1 MIFFFYFYLNGVT
14 IIMYSKIFE
23 EFVNTPQICISIG
36 YISSAFHMYEDI
48 CVPLIECIA
57 DYHAFVHDMSLQ

>member
-1 MIFFFYFYLNGVT
+1 
-14 IIMYSKIFE
+14 MYSKIFE